1 MSKYEPLATAN
12 RRLKE
17 DKNDKEAQKM
27 YDEHFPMYKNYA
39 TWCACFQLYHI
50 QVKWGEMLKCCGRF
64 QRISVPIP
72 QTFSKGRQM

>member
-39 TWCACFQLYHI
+39 TWCTVSVVQYT
-50 QVKWGEMLKCCGRF
+50 GEMLKCC
-64 QRISVPIP
+64 S
-72 QTFSKGRQM
+72 

>member
-39 TWCACFQLYHI
+39 TWCTCFSCTVVPYT
-50 QVKWGEMLKCCGRF
+50 GEMGWNAEMLR
-64 QRISVPIP
+64 RILEDFHSHPAS
-72 QTFSKGRQM
+72 T